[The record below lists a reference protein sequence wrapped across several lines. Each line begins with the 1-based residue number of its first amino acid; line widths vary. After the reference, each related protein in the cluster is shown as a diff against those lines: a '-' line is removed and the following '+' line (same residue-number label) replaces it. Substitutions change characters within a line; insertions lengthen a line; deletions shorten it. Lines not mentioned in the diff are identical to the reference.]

1 MIGEEVG
8 REKASCVD
16 NANLRR
22 ALSFEEDE
30 EDEKRLANQF
40 IAGVGCSNVDFGRR

>member
-1 MIGEEVG
+1 MSGEDVG

-22 ALSFEEDE
+22 ALSFEEDD
-30 EDEKRLANQF
+30 DEKRFDNQF
-40 IAGVGCSNVDFGRR
+40 IVDVECRQRQR

>member
-1 MIGEEVG
+1 MSGEEVG

-22 ALSFEEDE
+22 ALSFAED
-30 EDEKRLANQF
+30 DVEKIFDSQF
-40 IAGVGCSNVDFGRR
+40 IVDVEC